1 MLWNPSY
8 SGTHMPIKASGLFLH
23 SLDKFSLDGICQWQ
37 MDMPHIL
44 SPMETKLQN
53 QQKKLF
59 LIKIQCSKLSSY
71 TQSINQLI
79 KKDFLQHHRLQA
91 NNKLTNRGPRSYA
104 PCVKKLGNKNEL
116 WNVHVYI
123 MATEPWKWVF
133 NCVLNQFQYLTSS
146 SPVINLPN
154 AQISW
159 NFINE
164 LCTILLTIRKTTIGQ
179 NSATK
184 KHTDNRQ
191 TQCKTLPLPT
201 YGRRNSLYKPQNI
214 PRDRET
220 SSLRWS
226 RRCSVMAVR
235 AFNSLPKLVQILA
248 QVSGIRAQV
257 YAKFFVSSLA
267 AGSANSATS
276 CLSFSAQ
283 ISSSCM
289 HCLPRRPL
297 FKYGRSACTDE
308 SFHNLYCFFFRT
320 LLIFIL

>member
-1 MLWNPSY
+1 MYPPISGSGSGRIVNLI
-8 SGTHMPIKASGLFLH
+8 SGTIRFRP
-23 SLDKFSLDGICQWQ
+23 D
-37 MDMPHIL
+37 
-44 SPMETKLQN
+44 
-53 QQKKLF
+53 
-59 LIKIQCSKLSSY
+59 
-71 TQSINQLI
+71 
-79 KKDFLQHHRLQA
+79 
-91 NNKLTNRGPRSYA
+91 
-104 PCVKKLGNKNEL
+104 NKNCYP
-116 WNVHVYI
+116 VHPY
-123 MATEPWKWVF
+123 
-133 NCVLNQFQYLTSS
+133 
-146 SPVINLPN
+146 
-154 AQISW
+154 QISW

-201 YGRRNSLYKPQNI
+201 YGRRNSLHKPQNI

-226 RRCSVMAVR
+226 RRCSVMEVR

-308 SFHNLYCFFFRT
+308 SFHNLCCFLFRT